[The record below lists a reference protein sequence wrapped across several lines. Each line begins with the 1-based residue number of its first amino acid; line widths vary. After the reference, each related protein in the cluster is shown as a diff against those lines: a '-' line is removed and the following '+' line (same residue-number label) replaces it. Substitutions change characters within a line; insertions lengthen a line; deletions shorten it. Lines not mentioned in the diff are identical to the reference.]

1 MQHPRGEY
9 KGQWLRGMRQFFSV
23 GVTVKYGEDSDEN
36 GGNPQRRPHGEG
48 DHKPKD
54 QRRKH
59 HTDLD
64 AGKRYAADAENSAES
79 HHDWK
84 CDGQQPDGR
93 FPQTESPK
101 CLRRPSP
108 ECDQCQKGVKKT
120 ALETDTYAVLGM
132 RKRRERRRDENEKS
146 ASEP

>member
-1 MQHPRGEY
+1 M
-9 KGQWLRGMRQFFSV
+9 
-23 GVTVKYGEDSDEN
+23 KYGEDSDEN

-48 DHKPKD
+48 DRKPKD

-93 FPQTESPK
+93 FPQ
-101 CLRRPSP
+101 LRAPNAYGDHR
-108 ECDQCQKGVKKT
+108 QNVINARKGVKKT

-132 RKRRERRRDENEKS
+132 RKRRERRRDENENLL
-146 ASEP
+146 ASLRWQSQRCTTTIRDPNQVR